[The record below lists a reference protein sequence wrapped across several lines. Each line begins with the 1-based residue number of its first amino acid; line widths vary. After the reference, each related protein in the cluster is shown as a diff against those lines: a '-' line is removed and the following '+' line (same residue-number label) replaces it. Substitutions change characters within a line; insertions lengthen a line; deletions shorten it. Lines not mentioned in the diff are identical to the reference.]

1 MAEGHHS
8 LKLVFHVVMFLRLF
22 SELTVGLAR
31 EVSFTLGVSWNDIL
45 LVTPSMEV
53 DWIAYVLVSFRRFLP
68 AS

>member
-1 MAEGHHS
+1 MAEGPHS

-31 EVSFTLGVSWNDIL
+31 EVSFTLGVRWNDIL